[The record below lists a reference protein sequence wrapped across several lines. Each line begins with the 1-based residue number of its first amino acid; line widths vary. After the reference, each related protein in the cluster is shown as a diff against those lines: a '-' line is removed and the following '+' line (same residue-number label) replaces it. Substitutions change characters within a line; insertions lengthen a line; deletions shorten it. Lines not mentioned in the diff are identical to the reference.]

1 MKIIFAGTDD
11 HWSHYQTTLP
21 AAFKRAEIDTSITR
35 DLETHD
41 ADYIVFAPNGPLSDF
56 TPYTKANAVLN
67 LWAGVETI
75 VGNVTLTQPLVRMI
89 DHGLTQ
95 GMVEWVSAHSLRYH
109 VGMDAH
115 IHGQDGTW
123 RNTSWPPLAETRRVT
138 VLGMGTLGTACA
150 QALRSIG
157 FRVTGWSRTQ
167 KTVNGINCLSGD
179 AGLDEA
185 LRSADILILLLP
197 LTDETNNLLDAQ
209 KLALLPDGAF
219 LLNPGR
225 GPLIDDEALL
235 AALDQNIAHA
245 TLDVFNTEPLPTDHP
260 YWAHR
265 HVTVTPHIASV
276 TRAATASDAIARNII
291 RIENGQT
298 PIGLVD
304 RTAGY

>member
-21 AAFKRAEIDTSITR
+21 AAFKRAEIYASITR
-35 DLETHD
+35 NLETHD

-56 TPYTKANAVLN
+56 TPYTKTKAVLN

-75 VGNVTLTQPLVRMI
+75 VDNATLTQLLVRMI

-123 RNTSWPPLAETRRVT
+123 RNTNWPPLAETRRVT
-138 VLGMGTLGTACA
+138 VLGMGALGTACA

-157 FRVTGWSRTQ
+157 FPVTGWSRTQ
-167 KTVNGINCLSGD
+167 KNIDGINCLSGD
-179 AGLDEA
+179 AGLDQA
-185 LRSADILILLLP
+185 LRTADILVLLLP
-197 LTDETNNLLDAQ
+197 LTDETNNLLDAE

-225 GPLIDDEALL
+225 GPLIDDEAML
-235 AALDQNIAHA
+235 AALDKNIAHA

-265 HVTVTPHIASV
+265 QVTVTPHIASV
-276 TRAATASDAIARNII
+276 TRAATAADAIARNIVL
-291 RIENGQT
+291 IENGQT

-304 RTAGY
+304 RKAGY